1 MPIRRWVLK
10 FIFLYDSTE
19 PCGLS
24 RTICACGRQTEQAS
38 YLCLA
43 RWLIEQRFPRTC
55 SQQIADRS
63 LPVAEMLFRIGTLS
77 RWVRAAA
84 SLSPGFDPAVRGGLG
99 DPNGGG
105 TPTGSVPLCHF
116 VTFPPHCGG
125 IFPQLT
131 RDPRGSRLSLH
142 ANRVKVLSF
151 SHLVPALSF
160 SPPKRS
166 KNTPIIRG
174 SVSTLRFD
182 TLHAWAEMGPGR
194 FPHCVG
200 EMSRSDKG
208 KIPPRGGGN
217 VMK

>member
-1 MPIRRWVLK
+1 MGTEIY
-10 FIFLYDSTE
+10 FLYDSTE

-24 RTICACGRQTEQAS
+24 RTICACSRQTEQAS

-55 SQQIADRS
+55 GQQIADRS

-84 SLSPGFDPAVRGGLG
+84 SLSPGFNPAVRGGLG
-99 DPNGGG
+99 ENP
-105 TPTGSVPLCHF
+105 PTHARPARKQAKPARKSRQS
-116 VTFPPHCGG
+116 TFLFAPRSRV
-125 IFPQLT
+125 IFLSPQAIKKH
-131 RDPRGSRLSLH
+131 PY
-142 ANRVKVLSF
+142 K
-151 SHLVPALSF
+151 
-160 SPPKRS
+160 
-166 KNTPIIRG
+166 RG
-174 SVSTLRFD
+174 SVSTLRLD
-182 TLHAWAEMGPGR
+182 NLRAWAEMGPGRFPHCVGEMSRSDKRGRLACGVARRGVQGR

>member
-1 MPIRRWVLK
+1 MLLPIRRWVLK

-84 SLSPGFDPAVRGGLG
+84 SLSPGFNPAVRGGLG
-99 DPNGGG
+99 DPNG
-105 TPTGSVPLCHF
+105 VR
-116 VTFPPHCGG
+116 PP
-125 IFPQLT
+125 
-131 RDPRGSRLSLH
+131 LSLCDI
-142 ANRVKVLSF
+142 S
-151 SHLVPALSF
+151 PALRGNLPPTHARPARKQAKPARKSRQSTF
-160 SPPKRS
+160 LFAPRSRVIFLSPQA
-166 KNTPIIRG
+166 I
-174 SVSTLRFD
+174 
-182 TLHAWAEMGPGR
+182 
-194 FPHCVG
+194 
-200 EMSRSDKG
+200 
-208 KIPPRGGGN
+208 
-217 VMK
+217 